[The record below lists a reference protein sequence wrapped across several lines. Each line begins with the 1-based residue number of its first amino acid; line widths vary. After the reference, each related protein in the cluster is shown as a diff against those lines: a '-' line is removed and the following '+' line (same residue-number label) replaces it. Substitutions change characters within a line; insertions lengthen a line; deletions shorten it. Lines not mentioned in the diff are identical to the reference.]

1 MLAKLTQTAVLAASL
16 IHLAAAT
23 RTIPVVPPTSLQCCT
38 GVVESSS
45 PQFQNVFTI
54 LDIDLGGAVVPLGL
68 NCSPIAA
75 VQNCGAT
82 AVLCD
87 EPDAEL
93 GETILINCVPPN
105 L

>member
-23 RTIPVVPPTSLQCCT
+23 RTIPVVPPTSLQFCNS
-38 GVVESSS
+38 VVESSS
-45 PQFQNVFTI
+45 PQIQSLFTA
-54 LDIDLGGAVVPLGL
+54 LDVDLGGAVAPVGL
-68 NCSPIAA
+68 DCSPIAA
-75 VQNCGAT
+75 VQNCGAMP
-82 AVLCD
+82 VLCD

-93 GETILINCVPPN
+93 GEIILINCLPPS